1 MPVVNYDKWNIMDS
15 WLLHFT
21 IMKLNDLYNRYDL
34 SSSYIFYVSLNDAYY
49 IFNKVYLL
57 KQIL

>member
-21 IMKLNDLYNRYDL
+21 IMKLNDLYNRYDW

-57 KQIL
+57 K